1 LSIQHLAFSIAA
13 AFGAGALGAMG
24 LGGGGILVIYLT
36 LVVGMPQL
44 QAQGVNLLFF
54 LPCAAISLI
63 INAKR
68 KLIDWRN
75 ALWIAL
81 GGLPATLLG
90 IWLSDIIDARWIGYI
105 FAGLLIFIGVRELFS
120 GVTCSFLKKRTKK
133 L

>member
-1 LSIQHLAFSIAA
+1 MSWIWSILA
-13 AFGAGALGAMG
+13 AFGSGALGAMG

-54 LPCAAISLI
+54 LPCAVISLV
-63 INAKR
+63 INTRR

-75 ALWIAL
+75 AMWIAI

-90 IWLSDIIDARWIGYI
+90 IWLSDLIDARWVGYM
-105 FAGLLIFIGVRELFS
+105 FAGLLIFTGLRELFS
-120 GVTCSFLKKRTKK
+120 RSFFEKKEPKKR
-133 L
+133 

>member
-1 LSIQHLAFSIAA
+1 MSWLWSILA

-54 LPCAAISLI
+54 LPCAVISLA

-68 KLIDWRN
+68 KLIDWKN

-90 IWLSDIIDARWIGYI
+90 IWLSDVIDARWVGYL
-105 FAGLLIFIGVRELFS
+105 FAGLLIFIGVRELFAR
-120 GVTCSFLKKRTKK
+120 SFFEKKESKK

>member
-1 LSIQHLAFSIAA
+1 MMSWIWSALA
-13 AFGAGALGAMG
+13 AFGSGALGAMG

-54 LPCAAISLI
+54 LPCAVISLI

-90 IWLSDIIDARWIGYI
+90 IWLSDLIDARWIGYI

-120 GVTCSFLKKRTKK
+120 GVAKCSFFAKKESKK
-133 L
+133 P

>member
-1 LSIQHLAFSIAA
+1 MTWIWSALA

-36 LVVGMPQL
+36 LMVGMPQL

-54 LPCAAISLI
+54 LPCAVISII

-90 IWLSDIIDARWIGYI
+90 IWLSDLIDGRWIGYM
-105 FAGLLIFIGVRELFS
+105 FAGLLIFIGLRELFS
-120 GVTCSFLKKRTKK
+120 GLFDKLLRKKA
-133 L
+133 